1 MPEDTLTNQE
11 NWLDTIK
18 NAKKSDKSWRRA
30 FLLSLFLGPFGAD
43 RFYLGYKKLGM
54 LKLLTGAGFGIW
66 YVIDVMLLF
75 FNKLPDADDCELEK

>member
-1 MPEDTLTNQE
+1 MPENSLTNQK
-11 NWLDTIK
+11 NWIETLKTANISNK
-18 NAKKSDKSWRRA
+18 NWRTA

-54 LKLLTGAGFGIW
+54 LKLFSGAGFGIW